1 MNKINAYFAKGEL
14 ADMIGFDIKNG
25 KLISFKNDSNDPC
38 VCYDM
43 RGNTHESY
51 QYGHFISTLD
61 RPIIQLSTYQI
72 DGSHDVFESAKYI
85 GFIMD
90 GIDDI
95 FVPVSEKKNT
105 SIYSDVVFVVG
116 HRGNN
121 CSPMMTY
128 VYPML
133 LDTFLYYYSEWL
145 KGNDTP
151 LSHISEIEVNPVY
164 INFVTKG
171 VLENDI
177 NHNDYIQ
184 YYISEDTC
192 DLTDEQIK
200 CMEEIVWKKQRP
212 DNTFINWETIIPG
225 TNLARYNNKWYKT
238 RNIGRAVIAVE
249 KLDGHFN
256 EKFMPDGYDKISL
269 TYPEEGIEEVRMFNM
284 QQDHLFVNIIWLK
297 NGDYVESIDRKIR
310 LQAVALGKVDEVI
323 DKEID
328 VKTYRDKLKNI

>member
-38 VCYDM
+38 VCYD
-43 RGNTHESY
+43 RGSTTESY

-95 FVPVSEKKNT
+95 FVPVSEKKDV
-105 SIYSDVVFVVG
+105 SIYRDVVFVVG

-164 INFVTKG
+164 INFMTKG

-192 DLTDEQIK
+192 DLTNEQIK
-200 CMEEIVWKKQRP
+200 YMEEIVWKKQRP
-212 DNTFINWETIIPG
+212 GNVFINWETIIPR

-238 RNIGRAVIAVE
+238 RNIGGTVIAVE
-249 KLDGHFN
+249 KLDDHFN
-256 EKFMPDGYDKISL
+256 DKFIPDGYDKISL

-284 QQDHLFVNIIWLK
+284 QHDHLFVNIIWLK
-297 NGDYVESIDRKIR
+297 NGDYVESIDRKIP
-310 LQAVALGKVDEVI
+310 LQSVAQGKVDEVI

>member
-164 INFVTKG
+164 INFMTKG

-192 DLTDEQIK
+192 DLTNEQIK
-200 CMEEIVWKKQRP
+200 YMEEIVWKKQRP
-212 DNTFINWETIIPG
+212 GNVFINWETIIPR

-238 RNIGRAVIAVE
+238 RNIGGTVIAVE
-249 KLDGHFN
+249 KLDDHFN
-256 EKFMPDGYDKISL
+256 DKFIPDGYDKISL

-297 NGDYVESIDRKIR
+297 NGDYVESIDRKIP
-310 LQAVALGKVDEVI
+310 LQSVAQGKVDEVI